1 MVLKDGKENYKL
13 KVEKLYNMKKF
24 IFITLLSIILF
35 SCSEK
40 VEKVYLQG
48 DPIIVKKEVSIIPG
62 YCIYH
67 YEGWGRREYFE
78 DKCDKYSIGDKII
91 KNN

>member
-1 MVLKDGKENYKL
+1 MSKDGKENYKL
-13 KVEKLYNMKKF
+13 KAEKLSNMKNF

-48 DPIIVKKEVSIIPG
+48 EPIIVKKEVSMIPG

-91 KNN
+91 TKD

>member
-1 MVLKDGKENYKL
+1 
-13 KVEKLYNMKKF
+13 MKKF

-35 SCSEK
+35 SCNEK

-48 DPIIVKKEVSIIPG
+48 NPIIVKKEVSMIPG

-91 KNN
+91 TKD

>member
-13 KVEKLYNMKKF
+13 NPVKLSKMKN
-24 IFITLLSIILF
+24 ILTFITFITFLS

-40 VEKVYLQG
+40 PEYLKG
-48 DPIIVKKEVSIIPG
+48 EPIIVKKEISMIPG
-62 YCIYH
+62 YCIFH

-78 DKCDKYSIGDKII
+78 DKCDKYSIGDKITTQE
-91 KNN
+91 